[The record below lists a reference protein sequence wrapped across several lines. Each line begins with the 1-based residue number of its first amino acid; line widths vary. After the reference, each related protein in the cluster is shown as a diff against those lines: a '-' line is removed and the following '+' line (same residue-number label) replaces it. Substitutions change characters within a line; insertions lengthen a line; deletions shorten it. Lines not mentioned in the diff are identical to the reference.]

1 MEDGDFRIHIVKN
14 YPIYAHFENSIIF
27 FGQKQSKRMKKG
39 GKYEVWKGNCP
50 I

>member
-1 MEDGDFRIHIVKN
+1 MNHGDSRIHLDRN
-14 YPIYAHFENSIIF
+14 YQMYARFENSITF

-39 GKYEVWKGNCP
+39 EKYESGKGNCP

>member
-1 MEDGDFRIHIVKN
+1 MNHGDSRIHIDLN

-39 GKYEVWKGNCP
+39 EKYEIWKGNCP